1 MEKEIYER
9 KQNKWDM
16 EKSQTQDS
24 FLLLVSRFN
33 ISFVSLGNDNMNDIL
48 YQNILMLSKLQA

>member
-33 ISFVSLGNDNMNDIL
+33 ISFVSLGKANMNDIL
-48 YQNILMLSKLQA
+48 YQNTLMLSKLQA